1 MILSRRVALNGQNL
15 DEIYGRIVIRSI
27 EFEAPKED
35 IQTIGKMGGF
45 GQRITSHRYETLDVV
60 VKWAMDVPKTDLIM
74 RRRIYDDVG
83 RWAMQTGW
91 LTVNFMPERRLW
103 VDKTE
108 ISPAGD
114 FRDWTGEYTITF
126 RAYSVPFW
134 QDAFPYQITK
144 TSYSGGNLSLPV
156 PGVFRTVAELEFKNT
171 SGSTLDTFS
180 VTAGGHTI
188 SLSGLGCGNNSTL
201 KIHHGTDGLL
211 RIQVDST
218 SKYNNRSA
226 SSADDLYVD
235 PGTAAVSITT
245 ERSGNL
251 KLWVYGRYA

>member
-108 ISPAGD
+108 ISPA
-114 FRDWTGEYTITF
+114 
-126 RAYSVPFW
+126 
-134 QDAFPYQITK
+134 
-144 TSYSGGNLSLPV
+144 
-156 PGVFRTVAELEFKNT
+156 
-171 SGSTLDTFS
+171 
-180 VTAGGHTI
+180 
-188 SLSGLGCGNNSTL
+188 
-201 KIHHGTDGLL
+201 
-211 RIQVDST
+211 
-218 SKYNNRSA
+218 
-226 SSADDLYVD
+226 
-235 PGTAAVSITT
+235 
-245 ERSGNL
+245 
-251 KLWVYGRYA
+251 